1 MGVPVPLSFCLL
13 SSPPG
18 AHPRDHRCLPQR
30 FLHQSYEGLPG
41 TLQDS
46 PPAYLPFLGKFP
58 MACGDHP
65 LSPSAIFTF
74 TFNLH
79 LYRAMNL
86 WQ

>member
-1 MGVPVPLSFCLL
+1 VITGVFPNGPCTNRTR
-13 SSPPG
+13 G
-18 AHPRDHRCLPQR
+18 YR
-30 FLHQSYEGLPG
+30 G

-46 PPAYLPFLGKFP
+46 PPAYLPFLEKFP

-79 LYRAMNL
+79 LCYSAMNL
-86 WQ
+86 NGNECS